1 MTVASAPGKAI
12 LLGEHAVVYGRPA
25 IAVPICDRRA
35 FASATSARRGSGVVL
50 QAVDLGRRYPGDG
63 NCVDDDGRLLQ
74 AALRGVLYELGVSG
88 EGLDLEITIRSEIP
102 IARGMG
108 SGAAVSAALMR
119 AVAQHLGAELG
130 AERLSRLVFQTE
142 RLLHGTPSGI
152 DNTTVAYE
160 QPIWFV
166 TGQRPEPI
174 RIETGLTLLI
184 GDTSVPARTHE
195 AVDMVR
201 ARWQAARGAME
212 AQFDAIADIVTR
224 ARAALATGN
233 LPELGHLMNQNQAIL
248 ADIGVSSGALNRLI
262 VAAREA
268 GALGAKLSGGGMGGC
283 MIALVR
289 ESDRAAVQQAL
300 QQAGA
305 AEVITSDVSRGIL
318 VMGEHAE
325 QGDEHAR

>member
-1 MTVASAPGKAI
+1 VTVASAPGKAI
-12 LLGEHAVVYGRPA
+12 LLGEHAVVYCRPA
-25 IAVPICDRRA
+25 IAVPISDRRA
-35 FASATSARRGSGVVL
+35 FASVIPAERGSGLVL
-50 QAVDLGRRYPGDG
+50 RASDLGRRYPGQG
-63 NCVDDDGRLLQ
+63 NCVDDDGRFLQ

-152 DNTTVAYE
+152 DNTTVSYE
-160 QPIWFV
+160 QPIWFI
-166 TGQRPEPI
+166 TGQPPEPI
-174 RIETGLTLLI
+174 NIETGLTLLI
-184 GDTSVPARTHE
+184 GDTGVPARTRE

-201 ARWQAARGAME
+201 ARWQAARGAMG

-248 ADIGVSSGALNRLI
+248 AEIGVSSDALNRLI

-268 GALGAKLSGGGMGGC
+268 GALGAKLSGGGMGGS
-283 MIALVR
+283 MIALVQ
-289 ESDRAAVQQAL
+289 ESDRVAVQQAL

-305 AEVITSDVSRGIL
+305 TEVIMSEVRRGIAA
-318 VMGEHAE
+318 MREQAE